1 MSTQLDPEHPVHT
14 RHGARGPTSASV
26 AGGHLGAAVVNGI
39 FYYLINVAPGWQ
51 AVPFLTADTPR
62 VLPAVNAAIIASIV
76 VNVVTAFVRAPR
88 LRALADVGTI
98 GFGFVALVQLWTVFP
113 FDFGDSEVDWD
124 LVARV
129 VLAFGIVGSAIA
141 VVVGLVGFVR
151 GLGHSD

>member
-1 MSTQLDPEHPVHT
+1 MSTQLDPQHPVHT

-26 AGGHLGAAVVNGI
+26 AGGNLGAAVVNGI

-88 LRALADVGTI
+88 LRALGDVVTI

-113 FDFGDSEVDWD
+113 FDFGPESAWT
-124 LVARV
+124 VATLV
-129 VLAFGIVGSAIA
+129 VLVLGFVGSGIGLLVSLVRIA
-141 VVVGLVGFVR
+141 TGR
-151 GLGHSD
+151 PA